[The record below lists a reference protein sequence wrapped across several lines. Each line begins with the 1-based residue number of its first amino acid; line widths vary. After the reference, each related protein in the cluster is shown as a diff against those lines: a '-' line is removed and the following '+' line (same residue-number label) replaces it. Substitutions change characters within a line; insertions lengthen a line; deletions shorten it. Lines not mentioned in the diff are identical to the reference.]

1 METNQNREGEGGVIP
16 FRSGRFI
23 VVANNW
29 YFATR
34 EGMNK
39 GPYSSK
45 PEAETA
51 LKLFIEKCKELD
63 QIFH

>member
-1 METNQNREGEGGVIP
+1 METNQNRKGESGVVP
-16 FRSGRFI
+16 FRSGRFF

-39 GPYSSK
+39 GPYNTK
-45 PEAETA
+45 REAEMA
-51 LKLFIEKCKELD
+51 LEVFIEKCKEFD
-63 QIFH
+63 KVFH